1 VTDAR
6 EQLEVLYDE
15 FERLGEKGLSSA
27 REMKRV
33 VSSLRAQVADTERQR
48 EQLASLYAVAQE
60 LVAVTDLAEL
70 LESIIDRAIVLVGAD
85 RGFVVLSEADG
96 SYRFGAARKFSSG
109 EVEAT
114 DEAFSSSLVERVL
127 REREAILTTNIQQDG
142 RFELTRSI
150 LAQQIR
156 SVLAVPLVA
165 RGELQGAIY
174 VDTRISERPFGEPE
188 LELLRAMGSLAAMAI
203 RGARLLED
211 VRQSNERLQSALE
224 TLRETQD
231 QLVQAER
238 LAAVGRLAASVA
250 HELRNPLMVMRNA
263 LYFLDRVVSSDKGH
277 DPDTLKRYFAKLD
290 SEIDRQNKIIND
302 LLYFSRNRPRH
313 LSRLDLNA
321 LVSETLMR
329 VPMPE
334 SVEVVRQ
341 LAARLMPISADAD
354 QIQQVL
360 VNLIS
365 NAVQAMPDGG
375 TLTLTTSDDDGEWV
389 VLCISDTGC
398 GIGEEHLDRLFEP
411 FFTTKEKGIGLGLS
425 VTKSIVEGHRGE
437 ISVATAL
444 GEGTTFTIKLPY
456 ELIG

>member
-1 VTDAR
+1 MTDVR
-6 EQLEVLYDE
+6 DQLDVLYDE
-15 FERLGEKGLSSA
+15 FERLGGKGLGSA
-27 REMKRV
+27 NEMMRLI
-33 VSSLRAQVADTERQR
+33 SELRAQVADTERQR
-48 EQLASLYAVAQE
+48 EELASLYAVAQE
-60 LVAVTDLAEL
+60 LVAVTDLREL
-70 LESIIDRAIVLVGAD
+70 LESIIDRALVLVGAD

-96 SYRFGAARKFSSG
+96 SYRLGAARRFSEG

-114 DEAFSSSLVERVL
+114 DEAFSNSLVQKVL
-127 REREAILTTNIQQDG
+127 REREAILTTNIQNDG

-188 LELLRAMGSLAAMAI
+188 LALLRAIGSLAAMAI
-203 RGARLLED
+203 RGARLLD
-211 VRQSNERLQSALE
+211 DLRQSNERLQHALE

-263 LYFLDRVVSSDKGH
+263 LYFLDRVVSSDGEH
-277 DPDTLKRYFAKLD
+277 DPDTLRRYFAKLD
-290 SEIDRQNKIIND
+290 GEIDRQNKIIND
-302 LLYFSRNRPRH
+302 LLYFSRNRPRR
-313 LSRLDLNA
+313 LSRVDINA
-321 LVSETLMR
+321 LAGETLLR
-329 VPMPE
+329 VEMPE
-334 SVEVVRQ
+334 SVKVVKD
-341 LAARLMPISADAD
+341 LSPGLESISADAD

-360 VNLIS
+360 VNLVS

-375 TLTLTTSDDDGEWV
+375 TLTLTTADDDGEWV
-389 VLCISDTGC
+389 VVQVEDTGC
-398 GIGEEHLDRLFEP
+398 GIDEEHLAKLFEP

-437 ISVATAL
+437 ISVSSSP
-444 GEGTTFTIKLPY
+444 GEGSKFIVKLPY